1 MDEMEVVRRL
11 THLFYA
17 FRKENAA
24 GLDDHPRIR
33 HKDIM
38 MLDAILSINKGDLV
52 KMSDISAYLQVT
64 PAAVSQ
70 FIKGYEKKGWV
81 ERVVLENDRRSVYI
95 KVSDQAKEVMKG
107 CEKHMT
113 ESLYE
118 FIEALGEEDVENFLR
133 IMEKAVEFSKQKK
146 ETKKKGACK

>member
-1 MDEMEVVRRL
+1 M
-11 THLFYA
+11 
-17 FRKENAA
+17 RKN
-24 GLDDHPRIR
+24 
-33 HKDIM
+33 
-38 MLDAILSINKGDLV
+38 
-52 KMSDISAYLQVT
+52 
-64 PAAVSQ
+64 
-70 FIKGYEKKGWV
+70 GWV

-118 FIEALGEEDVENFLR
+118 FIEALGEEDAENFLR